1 MLLGATARE
10 VLEVILQSSAYCG
23 MPTTIQT
30 VRVLDR
36 VAKDMNRTAE
46 LNAPA

>member
-1 MLLGATARE
+1 MLLGATASE

-36 VAKDMNRTAE
+36 VARDLNRAGE
-46 LNAPA
+46 LNAPS